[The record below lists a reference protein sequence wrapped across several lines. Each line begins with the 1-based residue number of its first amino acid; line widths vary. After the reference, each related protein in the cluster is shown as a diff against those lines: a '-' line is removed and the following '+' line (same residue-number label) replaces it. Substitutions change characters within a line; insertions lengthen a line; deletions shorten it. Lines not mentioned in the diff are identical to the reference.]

1 VHLEPYTPNL
11 QQQIDNVI
19 REHRKY
25 NKTTPSL
32 TVRDEL
38 KVFRDNFM
46 MHLYNFV
53 NNTVRTFSTQNLSDI
68 EQRAFN
74 LEKGYGVKI
83 DYRGMDFDH
92 QRFHP
97 PINNG
102 DLNVIENILEII
114 QDTFLKYFSEIQ
126 KINGPRRY
134 DGSKESALQLM
145 DERVSRLYSRAVTSS
160 QGKVT
165 PLDNRLLS
173 HSPSYQPSAS
183 KGIIILDEVGVEAL
197 KEDFNR
203 YLPYH
208 LSSIGRNLFLGLPEN
223 LSSEYLQ
230 LAKPEIERQLD
241 LIQVMGYDRKRNESS
256 LTMVDFMR
264 FISEYH
270 IAHIERRPYSLDEG
284 RVAFYDKLFGN

>member
-1 VHLEPYTPNL
+1 
-11 QQQIDNVI
+11 
-19 REHRKY
+19 
-25 NKTTPSL
+25 
-32 TVRDEL
+32 
-38 KVFRDNFM
+38 
-46 MHLYNFV
+46 
-53 NNTVRTFSTQNLSDI
+53 
-68 EQRAFN
+68 
-74 LEKGYGVKI
+74 
-83 DYRGMDFDH
+83 
-92 QRFHP
+92 
-97 PINNG
+97 
-102 DLNVIENILEII
+102 
-114 QDTFLKYFSEIQ
+114 
-126 KINGPRRY
+126 
-134 DGSKESALQLM
+134 M